1 MKTPSEFD
9 DIRPFDPEELPA
21 VYDRLLANK
30 QFQAVVHFLYPD
42 TPMEA
47 IAAKM
52 RQCKT
57 NIEFQKTFCY
67 TFLNDLVKTQSRG
80 CEMDF
85 SALDASRCYTFMSNH
100 RDIVLDAALLDKMLI
115 DAKFTTTC
123 EIAIGDNLLSIPWVL
138 DIVRVNKSFIVKR
151 GLMAREQLESSIKLS
166 KYMHYAIS
174 EKKENLWIAQREGR
188 AKDSD
193 DRTQKA
199 VLKMLALAGEGSVAE
214 RLKNLHIVPLAIS
227 YEFDPCDYLKAQ
239 EMQLRRDIKDYKKG
253 ENDDVNS
260 MRIGITGYKG
270 HIFYHCAPCIDDFLE
285 QLPADMPNADIYNAV
300 AEHIDRSIFKNY
312 HLYPNNYI
320 AEDMLEG
327 STKWADHYTD
337 EDKATFEKYLEK
349 QMAKIDI
356 PGKDEPFLKTKMLLM
371 YANPLRNHLTV

>member
-1 MKTPSEFD
+1 MKTPTEFD

-21 VYDRLLANK
+21 VYERLIANK
-30 QFQAVVHFLYPD
+30 QFQAVVNFLYPD

-47 IAAKM
+47 IAERM

-57 NIEFQKTFCY
+57 NMEFQKTFCY
-67 TFLNDLVKTQSRG
+67 TFLNDLVKTRSKG

-85 SALDASRCYTFMSNH
+85 SALDASKCYTFMSNH
-100 RDIVLDAALLDKMLI
+100 RDIVLDAALLDKLLI

-166 KYMHYAIS
+166 KYMHYAIT

-199 VLKMLALAGEGSVAE
+199 VLKMLSLAGEGTVAE
-214 RLKNLHIVPLAIS
+214 RLLQLHIVPLAIS

-239 EMQLRRDIKDYKKG
+239 EMQLRRDNKDFKKG
-253 ENDDVNS
+253 DNDDIDS

-270 HIFYHCAPCIDDFLE
+270 HIFYHCAPCIDDFIK
-285 QLPADMPNADIYNAV
+285 QLPPDMPKADIYNAI
-300 AEHIDRSIFKNY
+300 AEHIDKSIFRNY

-320 AEDMLEG
+320 AADLLDG
-327 STKWADHYTD
+327 TTQRTDHYTE
-337 EDKATFEKYLEK
+337 EDKVTFEQYLYK

-356 PGKDEPFLKTKMLLM
+356 PGKDEPFLREKMLGM
-371 YANPLRNHLTV
+371 YANPLRNHLSV